1 MLNNNTHMTQATAS
15 MWTGRNS
22 WEEYVALERYCY
34 THSTDT
40 YSEHITP
47 SPPPL
52 FHPPPS
58 LQNIVLQPQYSCC
71 VIEGVSTTPWWGYYS
86 DPCWGVMVCVCKMK
100 SWGCLYC
107 TVWCH
112 CPHTV
117 YYIILGEGEYNL
129 YTYCMLYK
137 PWPVEEDKGIFSK
150 LKKKSKI
157 VKHWKSL
164 I

>member
-47 SPPPL
+47 SPPHYPT
-52 FHPPPS
+52 HPHLYRISYCNPNTVAVS
-58 LQNIVLQPQYSCC
+58 LREYQRHHGGVIIQIPVGVWWCVFVKWRVGGVYTVLS
-71 VIEGVSTTPWWGYYS
+71 GV
-86 DPCWGVMVCVCKMK
+86 
-100 SWGCLYC
+100 
-107 TVWCH
+107 TV
-112 CPHTV
+112 HTLS
-117 YYIILGEGEYNL
+117 IILGEGEYNL